1 MISKYDYKLKRY
13 KRYYPKWKC
22 SFNQKDNEVINCAI
36 CGKNTI
42 RAFTSETI
50 LDTKTGRP
58 YLICKECLE
67 REIYERR
74 DSDKE

>member
-22 SFNQKDNEVINCAI
+22 SFNQKDNEIVNCAS
-36 CGKNTI
+36 CGNSAI
-42 RAFTSETI
+42 NVFTSETI
-50 LDTKTGRP
+50 VDTKTGRP

-74 DSDKE
+74 ERDK